1 MLDLWTDSFELLTS
15 RACARCFEKSRQQL
29 HRLFSIN
36 CLGIGEKGFAII
48 LCFLACQTGNAT
60 GFESWFVG
68 MTF

>member
-1 MLDLWTDSFELLTS
+1 LRTLFEN
-15 RACARCFEKSRQQL
+15 SRQRL

-36 CLGIGEKGFAII
+36 CLGIGEKGVAII